1 MMVQE
6 PTGPVDGDIEPEDDW
21 FAAET
26 STFGDRLAGAREA
39 AGMTQGQLARR
50 LGVKV
55 ATLRKWEDDLSEP
68 RANRLQMLSRL
79 LDVSLRWLMTAE
91 GEGLDGP
98 PADPQI
104 PDDIDTILREMH
116 DLRVEMVRIGDRLG
130 VLEKRLRR
138 SLKENAE

>member
-55 ATLRKWEDDLSEP
+55 TTLRKWEDDLSEP